1 MTGWMRRS
9 DTVRVVSWY
18 LSNWLGPLQVPVSQ
32 AGSLYR
38 PSVFDTNHFHS
49 NILCMRTGRIFFI
62 KKIWWNGRIPRQRGF
77 FGVDSSGYDNPAA
90 IIVSAWGRK
99 EWAWSKEVDWG
110 FTVRDWN
117 TSVVLLGYFIA
128 MPIPPPQ
135 ARQLLFVIGTSSYH
149 RLKCWAL
156 ETDLEFKKPSQKNGC
171 WNINIYNLSF
181 FFYYQIWITHSSN
194 FSLFFP
200 VINRSWSFGCR
211 GGFFFCMLWSRN
223 SVSTWFW
230 QKCNL
235 SRTISRSLL

>member
-1 MTGWMRRS
+1 MRDWLFMFMKDLVSLAAGYDCMFMSFVSTVCTTVSARQGRWRDGWGGR
-9 DTVRVVSWY
+9 TQFVSWAGTWAIGLDHCKY
-18 LSNWLGPLQVPVSQ
+18 QSHRLGLSI
-32 AGSLYR
+32 AH
-38 PSVFDTNHFHS
+38 PSSPDTNHFHS

-149 RLKCWAL
+149 RLKCWSL

-171 WNINIYNLSF
+171 WNINIYNLSI

-194 FSLFFP
+194 FSFLVLF
-200 VINRSWSFGCR
+200 RH
-211 GGFFFCMLWSRN
+211 
-223 SVSTWFW
+223 
-230 QKCNL
+230 
-235 SRTISRSLL
+235 